1 MELISTNS
9 EFRQYL
15 ESIKLCLYTKH
26 LGMYKKIHG
35 GVQCSELENT
45 KIELALYLLRNAG
58 LECLETTIP
67 DGDLSYLE
75 RFKQYLDQYCL
86 DCTPLEVTKKT
97 TNIAFITSSGIL
109 LGNGDDLGTENDDII
124 ILE

>member
-15 ESIKLCLYTKH
+15 DSVKLCLYTKH

-86 DCTPLEVTKKT
+86 DCTPLEVTEKT
-97 TNIAFITSSGIL
+97 VTLVNRNASAIL
-109 LGNGDDLGTENDDII
+109 LQNGDDLVTYNDDII

>member
-9 EFRQYL
+9 EFKQYL

-26 LGMYKKIHG
+26 LGMYKKIHA
-35 GVQCSELENT
+35 GVQCSELANT

-58 LECLETTIP
+58 LECLENTIP
-67 DGDLSYLE
+67 GGDLSYLE

-86 DCTPLEVTKKT
+86 DCTPLEITKNPE
-97 TNIAFITSSGIL
+97 NIVNRNASAIL
-109 LGNGDDLGTENDDII
+109 LQNGDDLVTHNDDII